1 MTMSNDD
8 ASLIIVVQ
16 GTDVL
21 VTEAD
26 GVPSL
31 PALAELAPWL
41 EPPSVRH
48 LLGRFGAGN
57 AYGIAANSNVTTSS
71 ALRFAPVRSLFGAL
85 DQPTLDLVGRALAL
99 TEFETTHRFCG
110 RCGGPT
116 EPSSVDRARRC
127 PRCDLSFYPRI
138 PPAVITLIERDGQ
151 LLLARSARFPA
162 GMFSAVAGFVEVGE
176 SLEEAA
182 VREVREEV
190 GVEVGELRYFASQPW
205 PFGRSLM
212 VGFFAR
218 YQSGEIVVDGEE
230 IAEARFF
237 DVEQLPLLPPP
248 ISIARKMI
256 EAFLTERGALRRPR

>member
-1 MTMSNDD
+1 MPNDD
-8 ASLIIVVQ
+8 ASLFIVVR
-16 GTDVL
+16 DAEVL
-21 VTEAD
+21 VTEVD
-26 GVPSL
+26 GVLGL
-31 PALAELAPWL
+31 PASAELAPWL
-41 EPPSVRH
+41 ELSAVHH
-48 LLGRFGAGN
+48 LLGSFGTGK
-57 AYGIAANSNVTTSS
+57 AYGIAAPDSLVAS
-71 ALRFAPVRSLFGAL
+71 ASLRFAPVRSLFAAL
-85 DQPTLDLVGRALAL
+85 DQPTLDLVGRAMAL

-116 EPSSVDRARRC
+116 EPSLVDRARRC

-138 PPAVITLIERDGQ
+138 PPAVITLIEHDGR
-151 LLLARSARFPA
+151 LLLARSARFPE

-182 VREVREEV
+182 LREVREEV

-218 YQSGEIVVDGEE
+218 YQSGDIQVDGDE
-230 IAEARFF
+230 IADARFF
-237 DVEQLPLLPPP
+237 SLDQLPILPPR

-256 EAFLTERGALRRPR
+256 DAFVAERRASGALR

>member
-1 MTMSNDD
+1 MSTDD
-8 ASLIIVVQ
+8 ASLIIIVQ

-21 VTEAD
+21 VAEVD
-26 GVPSL
+26 GAPSL
-31 PALAELAPWL
+31 PALSDLAPWL
-41 EPPSVRH
+41 EPKATVRH
-48 LLGRFGAGN
+48 LLGRHGSGN
-57 AYGIAANSNVTTSS
+57 AYGVAADASVTASS
-71 ALRFAPVRSLFGAL
+71 ALRFAPVRSLFGVL

-116 EPSSVDRARRC
+116 EPSTVDRARRC
-127 PRCDLSFYPRI
+127 ARCDLSFYPRI

-151 LLLARSARFPA
+151 LLLARSARFPT

-218 YQSGEIVVDGEE
+218 YLGGEVQVDGEE

-237 DVEQLPLLPPP
+237 DLDALPLLPPR

-256 EAFLTERGALRRPR
+256 EAFLTERGVQPPPR